1 MHVYVYVHV
10 YIYIYTFQCICIVQ
24 TTLLLDLGFHLFW
37 KVPVSPEFAAKSLPH
52 HLRRCSVTGKRGSA
66 KELRANHLETPR
78 FAKWMT
84 DLSCSYRHANFQT
97 NANPRMFKY
106 IDVLAAEILGTI
118 VWHICF
124 HETRAIQAQESRLKG
139 HRFHMFLYI
148 ILKKNKQSEPWNS
161 SILGN
166 KYPTYLESSHIH
178 KRSKAGTFLPNTS
191 GLWVG
196 LQKTA
201 TRHLTIC
208 VYLKKLYTYI
218 YIHIYT

>member
-1 MHVYVYVHV
+1 MYTFTYT
-10 YIYIYTFQCICIVQ
+10 YIYIYISVYLYSSDHSTFGFGFPFVLKGASLTRICRKISTTPPSAVQC
-24 TTLLLDLGFHLFW
+24 H
-37 KVPVSPEFAAKSLPH
+37 
-52 HLRRCSVTGKRGSA
+52 GKKGGA
-66 KELRANHLETPR
+66 PKIWRANHLETPR

-148 ILKKNKQSEPWNS
+148 ILKKINKVNHEIQVS
-161 SILGN
+161 
-166 KYPTYLESSHIH
+166 
-178 KRSKAGTFLPNTS
+178 
-191 GLWVG
+191 
-196 LQKTA
+196 
-201 TRHLTIC
+201 
-208 VYLKKLYTYI
+208 
-218 YIHIYT
+218 